1 MDIGYVHCSSRLRQI
16 GLMVS
21 LLVWKFLTFYASVYV
36 LIHLILFV
44 GKWTYQRERV
54 EECDRWKRHY
64 AKWRTGEHT
73 NRWIHNHVNR
83 QTGEHRKRLCHKHT
97 TCSSNTLCTQ
107 ESYNLIGLRRRVSIQ
122 SRPCGGGGWRSESHH
137 CCAAEKNIW
146 EGAAEKL

>member
-1 MDIGYVHCSSRLRQI
+1 MDMLKKTEANRVNVFPLF
-16 GLMVS
+16 
-21 LLVWKFLTFYASVYV
+21 VWKFLTFSASVYV

-97 TCSSNTLCTQ
+97 LHTRELQSDWFTAQSFNTEQTMWWRWMAFRKPSLLCSREEHMGGRGGET
-107 ESYNLIGLRRRVSIQ
+107 VVF
-122 SRPCGGGGWRSESHH
+122 CGR
-137 CCAAEKNIW
+137 A
-146 EGAAEKL
+146 